1 MKAMILAAGLG
12 TRLRPHSLLRPKP
25 LFPVLGRPLLLRH
38 VDRLRAAGF
47 GPMVVNAHHLREQ
60 IVTLLAGEPDIIVQE
75 EETILGTGGGVR
87 LAAPHFGGEPALVIN
102 GDIDHDLDLGW
113 VYRQHCASEATAT
126 LVLHDCP
133 RFNTVEVAPDGR
145 ILGFGGPGPAAG
157 NRLLAFTGIQV
168 LDPAILELVPPGV
181 CASII
186 DCYRDVI
193 RQGGRVQALVA
204 KDHFWTDMGTPADY
218 LALHEKLLTGGG
230 ESSPFLVAE
239 GAVLGEGVRLEGWA
253 AIGAGARI
261 GAGASLARVVVWDGA
276 EVAPGER
283 HADTIIT

>member
-1 MKAMILAAGLG
+1 MHAMILAAGLG

-25 LFPVLGRPLLLRH
+25 LFPVLGRPLLQRH
-38 VDRLRAAGF
+38 LDKLRAAGF
-47 GPMVVNAHHLREQ
+47 GPLVVNAHHLREQ
-60 IVTLLAGEPDIIVQE
+60 IVSLLAAENDIIVQE
-75 EETILGTGGGVR
+75 EQEILGTGGGVR
-87 LAAPHFGGEPALVIN
+87 LAAPHFGREPVLVTN

-113 VYRQHCASEATAT
+113 ICRQHGDSGAAAT

-133 RFNTVEVAPDGR
+133 RFNGVEVAPDGR
-145 ILGFGGPGPAAG
+145 ILGFGNPSPRAG

-168 LDPAILELVPPGV
+168 LDPAILELIPPGV

-186 DCYRDVI
+186 DCYRRVI
-193 RQGGRVQALVA
+193 RQGGTVQALVA

-218 LALHEKLLTGGG
+218 LALHAALLKGGSR
-230 ESSPFLVAE
+230 SSPFFVEE
-239 GAVLGEGVRLEGWA
+239 GAVLGAGVRLEDWA

-261 GAGASLARVVVWDGA
+261 GAGASLTRVVVWDGA
-276 EVAPGER
+276 EVSPGSH